1 MKTSVY
7 YLTPYGGPQSIT
19 RPLINSYYS
28 ENVKNIFNYAR
39 NKSTSQQQEREIFF
53 MFLEICTI
61 QDIPCFHY
69 KLCYLFNFSNFPTI
83 YTKDLEMFLS
93 VDIFIDHAQKSSQ
106 S

>member
-1 MKTSVY
+1 MSRI
-7 YLTPYGGPQSIT
+7 LSILLGT
-19 RPLINSYYS
+19 NPHH
-28 ENVKNIFNYAR
+28 NV
-39 NKSTSQQQEREIFF
+39 QPQEREIFF
-53 MFLEICTI
+53 IILEICTI

>member
-1 MKTSVY
+1 
-7 YLTPYGGPQSIT
+7 
-19 RPLINSYYS
+19 
-28 ENVKNIFNYAR
+28 
-39 NKSTSQQQEREIFF
+39 